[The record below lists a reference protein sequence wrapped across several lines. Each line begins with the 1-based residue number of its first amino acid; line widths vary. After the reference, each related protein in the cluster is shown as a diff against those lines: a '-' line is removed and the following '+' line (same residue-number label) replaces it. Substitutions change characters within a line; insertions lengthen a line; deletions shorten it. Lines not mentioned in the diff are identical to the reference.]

1 MMTSD
6 QVRDFY
12 TQNAWLY
19 HRLYID
25 VLRYG
30 RGVNAFL
37 RRSGALEPNLKI
49 LDAGCG
55 TGNVTRQVLDV
66 ARRGGITGL
75 SLHGFDLTPAM
86 LDRFRQWLHR
96 EGVEAVD
103 LREANVL
110 EPHHLPES
118 WIGYDRILSSAMLE
132 YLPKDRLAEALA
144 DLRRRLA
151 ADGTLT
157 IFITRRNALMVP
169 LMEWW
174 WKANIYTRDEL
185 REIFREAGFDS
196 ITFHRFPRPFWHL
209 NLWGLIVEA
218 QNPQS

>member
-1 MMTSD
+1 MMTSN
-6 QVRDFY
+6 QVRAFY
-12 TQNAWLY
+12 TQNAALY

-25 VLRYG
+25 ILRYG
-30 RGVNAFL
+30 RGMNAFL
-37 RRSGALEPNLKI
+37 RQSGALEPNLRI

-66 ARRGGITGL
+66 ARRRGISGL
-75 SLHGFDLTPAM
+75 LIHGFDLTPAM
-86 LDRFRQWLHR
+86 LNRFRQWLHR

-110 EPHHLPES
+110 EPDQLPES

-132 YLPKDRLAEALA
+132 YLRKDQLAEALA
-144 DLRRRLA
+144 GLRRRLA
-151 ADGTLT
+151 DDGTLT
-157 IFITRRNALMVP
+157 IFITRRNALMKG
-169 LMEWW
+169 LIEWW

-196 ITFHRFPRPFWHL
+196 ITFHRFPWPFWHL

-218 QNPQS
+218 RNPQS

>member
-6 QVRDFY
+6 QVRHFY
-12 TQNAWLY
+12 TQNASLY

-25 VLRYG
+25 ILRYG
-30 RGVNAFL
+30 RGMNAFL
-37 RRSGALEPNLKI
+37 RQSGVLEPNLRI

-55 TGNVTRQVLDV
+55 TGNVTRQVLDL
-66 ARRGGITGL
+66 ARREGITGL
-75 SLHGFDLTPAM
+75 SIHGFDLTPAM
-86 LDRFRQWLHR
+86 LNRFRQWLQR

-110 EPHHLPES
+110 EQHHLPES

-132 YLPKDRLAEALA
+132 YLPKDQLAEALA
-144 DLRRRLA
+144 GLRRRLA
-151 ADGTLT
+151 DDGTLT
-157 IFITRRNALMVP
+157 IFITRRNALMKG
-169 LMEWW
+169 LIEWW

-196 ITFHRFPRPFWHL
+196 ITFHRFPWPFWHL

>member
-6 QVRDFY
+6 QVRDFF
-12 TQNAWLY
+12 TQNASLY

-30 RGVNAFL
+30 RAVNAFL
-37 RRSGALEPNLKI
+37 RQSGTLEPNLRI

-55 TGNVTRQVLDV
+55 TGNVTREVLDL
-66 ARRGGITGL
+66 ARRQDITGL
-75 SLHGFDLTPAM
+75 SIDGFDLTPAM
-86 LDRFRQWLHR
+86 LNRFRQWLSR
-96 EGVEAVD
+96 EGVEAID

-110 EPHHLPES
+110 ELHRLPES
-118 WIGYDRILSSAMLE
+118 WSGYDRILSSAMLE

-144 DLRRRLA
+144 ALRRRLA
-151 ADGTLT
+151 GDGTLT
-157 IFITRRNALMVP
+157 IFITRRNLLMKG
-169 LMEWW
+169 LIEWW

-185 REIFREAGFDS
+185 REIYREAGFDS
-196 ITFHRFPRPFWHL
+196 ITFRRFPWPFWYV

-218 QNPQS
+218 RPRR

>member
-6 QVRDFY
+6 QVRHFY
-12 TQNAWLY
+12 TQNASLY

-25 VLRYG
+25 ILRYG
-30 RGVNAFL
+30 RGMNAFL
-37 RRSGALEPNLKI
+37 RQSGTLEPNLRI

-66 ARRGGITGL
+66 ARHGGITGL

-96 EGVEAVD
+96 EEVEAVD

-132 YLPKDRLAEALA
+132 YLPKDRLPEALA
-144 DLRRRLA
+144 GLRRRLA
-151 ADGTLT
+151 GDGTLT
-157 IFITRRNALMVP
+157 IFITRRNILMKALI
-169 LMEWW
+169 EWW

-185 REIFREAGFDS
+185 REIFRQAGFDS
-196 ITFHRFPRPFWHL
+196 VTFHRFPWPFWHL
-209 NLWGLIVEA
+209 NLWGLVVEA
-218 QNPQS
+218 RNSQS